1 MKVAIQVWRHAHL
14 SHTRRKFIEIQSVNI
29 LDLMDLSWSVTFC
42 EFDDLSPCDAMCHLY
57 TRCAYSACALAGG
70 RPSPPVV
77 GAAAPVPPL
86 ELTQGA
92 QFQTFEGWTEKLWK
106 IDRIWPETK
115 GCWETFGSL
124 ANARH
129 SLRVS
134 QTLLEKLALVR
145 LCSLAQTAKRFAAFW
160 SAQIVTYVTYD
171 E

>member
-1 MKVAIQVWRHAHL
+1 MWTYWIWWICH
-14 SHTRRKFIEIQSVNI
+14 
-29 LDLMDLSWSVTFC
+29 DLSLFASLTI
-42 EFDDLSPCDAMCHLY
+42 CHLV
-57 TRCAYSACALAGG
+57 TQCATCTQGALIQPA
-70 RPSPPVV
+70 RLLV
-77 GAAAPVPPL
+77 GDPHRQLWELLHQCHRQL

-160 SAQIVTYVTYD
+160 FAQIVTYVYNLRWVEEGNLTVHRIAGLAVVA
-171 E
+171 